1 MADGVFFLVEGELRM
16 SDDFCCFLGVTAVTA
31 FTVTPKT
38 LLSRPSAEV
47 PSKAVIHNRLADG
60 GKSALF
66 ICLRTLLATRFNR
79 GNQDFC
85 RNADLGRKT
94 LHTDSCVS
102 M

>member
-1 MADGVFFLVEGELRM
+1 MISVVSWMCWSDCSHRVYSCPKGVIEQ
-16 SDDFCCFLGVTAVTA
+16 A
-31 FTVTPKT
+31 
-38 LLSRPSAEV
+38 SAEV
-47 PSKAVIHNRLADG
+47 PSKAEIHNRLADG

-66 ICLRTLLATRFNR
+66 ICLRTLLATRFNG